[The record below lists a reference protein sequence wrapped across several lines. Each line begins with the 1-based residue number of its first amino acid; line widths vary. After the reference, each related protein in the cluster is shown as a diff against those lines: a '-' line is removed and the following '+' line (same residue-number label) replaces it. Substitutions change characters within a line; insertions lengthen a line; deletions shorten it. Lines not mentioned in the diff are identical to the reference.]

1 MLESEHISINPKRFA
16 VILGIFLSL
25 CGAVY
30 KTYSV
35 TTGYLDTLATKVE
48 VEQSEI
54 NSSIELV
61 AVTMMGYED
70 ELIGYDFLIE
80 TEQATPVDRV
90 AKANVERRIQD
101 LKGKL
106 DRLESRS
113 IELQDKRSGSEVGS
127 QIE

>member
-1 MLESEHISINPKRFA
+1 MTETQNVTIDIKRLS
-16 VILGIFLSL
+16 VIIGIIIALS
-25 CGAVY
+25 GAIY

-48 VEQSEI
+48 VQQSEI

-61 AVTMMGYED
+61 TVTMMGYED

-80 TEQATPVDRV
+80 TEAASPADRV
-90 AKANVERRIQD
+90 AKANVERRIQG
-101 LKGKL
+101 LKDKL
-106 DRLESRS
+106 DKLELRS
-113 IELQDKRSGSEVGS
+113 LNLQSGSDVVGS

>member
-1 MLESEHISINPKRFA
+1 MTETQNVTIDIKRLS
-16 VILGIFLSL
+16 VILGIILALS
-25 CGAVY
+25 GAIY

-48 VEQSEI
+48 VQQSEI

-61 AVTMMGYED
+61 TVIMMGYED

-80 TEQATPVDRV
+80 TDQATPADRV
-90 AKANVERRIQD
+90 AKANVERRIQS
-101 LKGKL
+101 LKEKL
-106 DRLESRS
+106 DKLELRS
-113 IELQDKRSGSEVGS
+113 INLQSGSDVVGS